1 MTRFPSIEWRWC
13 RSARPAA
20 LGLAVIVGTVAPALE
35 SQEGGPP
42 TAAGKKTD
50 PLAEPWPDAERLK
63 RRRES
68 AQDLPLFRAAQPLDI
83 TLAAAFKDVNDDR
96 EVDSTKRFP
105 GVLTVAGAGGKRVGI
120 PVELGTR
127 GHLRLNRRVCSFV
140 PLKVEFSKAE
150 AKGTAFENHGSLK
163 MVTHCQNS
171 GDHDQYLLGEALA
184 YRIANLLTPHS
195 FRVRVARTTYLDS
208 TNGKELTTRWSMF
221 IEDQDD
227 VARRAE
233 ARLAPI
239 EKRLFHQVDRP
250 SLLRLAVFQVLIGN
264 TDYSI
269 SALHNIR
276 LLQDREGVLRP
287 VAYDFDVSGLV
298 NPPYAAADP
307 RLRIANVQQRL
318 YRGPCVP
325 LDHLEATL
333 AEFRAKG
340 PEILALCDA
349 ETGFTQR
356 TRSVMKDYLK
366 EFFEIIASPSRSK
379 FLFVDKCRP
388 DRKSVV

>member
-1 MTRFPSIEWRWC
+1 VTRFASIEWRWL
-13 RSARPAA
+13 RSVRPAA
-20 LGLAVIVGTVAPALE
+20 LGLAIVLGPVAPALE
-35 SQEGGPP
+35 SQDGAPP
-42 TAAGKKTD
+42 AAAGKKTD

-68 AQDLPLFRAAQPLDI
+68 AQNLPLFRTAPPLDI
-83 TLAAAFKDVNDDR
+83 TLAAAFKEVNDDR
-96 EVDSTKRFP
+96 EVESTKRFP
-105 GVLTVAGAGGKRVGI
+105 GVLTVAGTGGKPVAI
-120 PVELGTR
+120 PVQLGTR

-150 AKGTAFENHGSLK
+150 AKGTAFESQGSLK

-171 GDHDQYLLGEALA
+171 GDHDQFLLGEALA
-184 YRIANLLTPHS
+184 YRIANLLTPLS
-195 FRVRVARTTYLDS
+195 FRVRVARATYVDS
-208 TNGKELTTRWSMF
+208 TNGKKLTTRWSMF

-239 EKRLFHQVDRP
+239 EKRLFHHVDRS

-269 SALHNIR
+269 SALHNVR
-276 LLQDREGVLRP
+276 LLQDRDGVLRP

-325 LDHLEATL
+325 LEHLEPTL

-349 ETGFTQR
+349 EAGFTPR
-356 TRSVMKDYLK
+356 TRSVTKDYLK
-366 EFFEIIASPSRSK
+366 EFFDIIANPKRSK

-388 DRKSVV
+388 LAGI